1 VLFSGLRPDSA
12 AADPESPMSTV
23 KQIPI
28 AEGLFTWP
36 SNDPRLLGSRCGDCG
51 IVTFP
56 AQKSCPACSRQNVE
70 TIELERRGTLW
81 TWTIQAFMPNRPPYA
96 GPETPENFKPFGV
109 GYVELPGQVRVES
122 RLKCKDVGKLAIGM
136 EMELVVEK
144 YVENDAHQEVMAY
157 FFQPV
162 SER

>member
-1 VLFSGLRPDSA
+1 LNREADDPEKFMSA
-12 AADPESPMSTV
+12 A

-36 SNDPRLLGSRCGDCG
+36 SNDPRLLGSRCNACG

-56 AQKSCPACSRQNVE
+56 AQKSCPACSGQNVE

-81 TWTIQAFMPNRPPYA
+81 TWTIQGFLPNRPPYI
-96 GPETPENFKPFGV
+96 GPETPETFRPFGV
-109 GYVELPGQVRVES
+109 GYVELPNQVRVES
-122 RLKCKDVGKLAIGM
+122 RLKCKDPSKLRIGM

-144 YVENDAHQEVMAY
+144 YIEDDAGREVMAY

-162 SER
+162 AER

>member
-1 VLFSGLRPDSA
+1 MYSGVAAVLPTLENPMSA
-12 AADPESPMSTV
+12 A

-36 SNDPRLLGSRCGDCG
+36 SNDPRLLGSRCGACG

-56 AQKSCPACSRQNVE
+56 AQKSCPACSGQNVE

-81 TWTIQAFMPNRPPYA
+81 TWTIQGFLPNKPPYI
-96 GPETPENFKPFGV
+96 GPETAESFRPFGV
-109 GYVELPGQVRVES
+109 GYVELPNQVRVES
-122 RLKCKDVGKLAIGM
+122 RLKCKDPSKLRIGM

-144 YVENDAHQEVMAY
+144 YVEDDAGREVMAY

-162 SER
+162 AER